1 MLCTEAKQHMLEF
14 QRLYPLAPIGN
25 NDEEAGEEENEE
37 EVFAD
42 VPGPFVKFE
51 HQNFW

>member
-1 MLCTEAKQHMLEF
+1 MLCIKVKQHTLDF
-14 QRLYPLAPIGN
+14 QGLDPLVHIGN
-25 NDEEAGEEENEE
+25 NNEEAGEEENEE